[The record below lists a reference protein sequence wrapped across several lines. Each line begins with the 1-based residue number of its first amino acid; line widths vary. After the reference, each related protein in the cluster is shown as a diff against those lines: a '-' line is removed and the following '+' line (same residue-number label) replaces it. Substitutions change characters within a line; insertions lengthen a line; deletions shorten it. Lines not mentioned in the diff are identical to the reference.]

1 MTIAAGVRTM
11 ILNIARRV
19 TLAADDPII
28 CQRASAARHVVRRGD
43 AGLPRSADGRR
54 WAYRS
59 LVRDGTGAGLRP
71 GGPAGLGILARD
83 AHVPQ
88 RRPVLSATPSLE
100 GGPRRCAGA
109 GRRPDRHGAI
119 FAEFVVWLPG
129 GRCGEGQHDPNGLFL
144 AGPRFAYLR
153 FTACPLVDPAVA
165 LRH

>member
-1 MTIAAGVRTM
+1 MLPGPPPYTGDSRSGSAASREALRRAAPMTIAAGVRTM

-28 CQRASAARHVVRRGD
+28 CQRASAARHVVRRGA
-43 AGLPRSADGRR
+43 AGLPRSADRRR

-100 GGPRRCAGA
+100 GGPRRSAFQPWCC
-109 GRRPDRHGAI
+109 R
-119 FAEFVVWLPG
+119 
-129 GRCGEGQHDPNGLFL
+129 
-144 AGPRFAYLR
+144 
-153 FTACPLVDPAVA
+153 
-165 LRH
+165 